1 MYEKKANVY
10 LSYRE
15 VCVKNHEDY
24 AIRTL
29 FIITYDFYGER

>member
-1 MYEKKANVY
+1 MYEKKANVC